1 MPIKFFIV
9 KKLKKNE
16 KLIKRIRI
24 IMMSVVSQRDFRGKR
39 DVGVKMLKKLKNRFE
54 ISSHFNFHIPIELY
68 SVSVS
73 LKTEK

>member
-24 IMMSVVSQRDFRGKR
+24 IMMSVVSQRDIERGSKGCWIE
-39 DVGVKMLKKLKNRFE
+39 DVEETL
-54 ISSHFNFHIPIELY
+54 
-68 SVSVS
+68 
-73 LKTEK
+73 